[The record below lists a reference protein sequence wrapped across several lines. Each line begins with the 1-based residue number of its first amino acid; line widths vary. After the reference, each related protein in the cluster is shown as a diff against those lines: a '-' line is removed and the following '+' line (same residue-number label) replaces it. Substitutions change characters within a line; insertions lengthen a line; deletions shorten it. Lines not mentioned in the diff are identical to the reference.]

1 MSNPGPN
8 PQTNLILSIVFPVV
22 ALIAIAVVFFTK
34 PVPAAPGAPT
44 AINTQAS
51 KLPNGEPPYGGVT
64 IANQLPSGGGNGGGA
79 AAGGGSRGGGKS
91 MPPMASMSGGPGGGK
106 SMPPMASM
114 SGGPSGMT
122 PSAAGAT
129 GMGGGK

>member
-1 MSNPGPN
+1 
-8 PQTNLILSIVFPVV
+8 
-22 ALIAIAVVFFTK
+22 
-34 PVPAAPGAPT
+34 
-44 AINTQAS
+44 
-51 KLPNGEPPYGGVT
+51 
-64 IANQLPSGGGNGGGA
+64 
-79 AAGGGSRGGGKS
+79 
-91 MPPMASMSGGPGGGK
+91 MASMSGGPGGGK

>member
-34 PVPAAPGAPT
+34 PVPTAPGAPT
-44 AINTQAS
+44 AINTQAA

-64 IANQLPSGGGNGGGA
+64 IANQLPSGGGNGGGMS
-79 AAGGGSRGGGKS
+79 AGGGGGKGKN

-114 SGGPSGMT
+114 SGGPGGMT

>member
-44 AINTQAS
+44 AINTQAA

-64 IANQLPSGGGNGGGA
+64 IANQLPSGGNGGGV